1 MTEHLTATPEEAEK
15 IASLMQ
21 APYPVTL
28 AAVAKTLGT
37 TELVA
42 AQKMPSDAVA
52 FVSGDA
58 SERFD
63 DVWAALSAWEK
74 VTFFVVH
81 AGHVFEIQGKLTAGK
96 RAQGYY
102 NILAKDAVIGGHL
115 RYEDIAAIA
124 FVTMPFM
131 KRESHS
137 VQFFAKD
144 GSVAFS
150 VYCGRENHQL
160 IASVVEAFQKDKAA
174 FTA

>member
-15 IASLMQ
+15 IAALML

-37 TELVA
+37 TELEA
-42 AQKMPSDAVA
+42 AQKMPADAVA
-52 FVSGDA
+52 FVTGDA
-58 SERFD
+58 SARFD
-63 DVWAALSAWEK
+63 DVWAALAQWEK

-102 NILAKDAVIGGHL
+102 NILSKDAVIGGHL
-115 RYEDIAAIA
+115 KYDDIAAIA

-137 VQFFAKD
+137 VQFFSKD
-144 GSVAFS
+144 GAVAFS

-160 IASVVEAFQKDKAA
+160 IDSVVAAFQKDKAA

>member
-1 MTEHLTATPEEAEK
+1 MTEHLTATPEEADK
-15 IASLMQ
+15 IAELM
-21 APYPVTL
+21 ASPYPVTIGS
-28 AAVAKTLGT
+28 VAQALGT
-37 TELVA
+37 TELAA
-42 AQKMPSDAVA
+42 AQKMPTESVA
-52 FVSGDA
+52 FVTGNA

-63 DVWAALSAWEK
+63 DVWAALSHWEK
-74 VTFFVVH
+74 VTFFVIH
-81 AGHVFEIQGKLTAGK
+81 AGHVFEIQGRLTAGK

-102 NILAKDAVIGGHL
+102 NILSKDAVIGGHL
-115 RYEDIAAIA
+115 KYGDIAAIA

-160 IASVVEAFQKDKAA
+160 IESVVAAFQKDKSA